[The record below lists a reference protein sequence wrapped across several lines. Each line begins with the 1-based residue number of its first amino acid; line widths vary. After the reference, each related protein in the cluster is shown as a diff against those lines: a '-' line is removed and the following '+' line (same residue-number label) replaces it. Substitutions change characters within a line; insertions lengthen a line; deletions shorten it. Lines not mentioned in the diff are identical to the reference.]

1 LLRKYLTWTSSFQK
15 AKLAQD
21 HLRQVAQYILDSNR
35 EKKKQSTESSDRM
48 EFIIDRIISHDY
60 PEPSADTHRL
70 SDILTFILAGH
81 ETSSNTLCFFLY
93 ELARNKTQQ
102 QKLQEELDEHINA
115 HGHPTYSQINKL
127 EYLNNCLRESMRLWP
142 TVPVIARTTTQEIEY
157 DEIVIPERS
166 LVQCNLY
173 AIFHAS
179 WIHQPNEYIPE
190 RWSRGHELYDEKL
203 KEMFM
208 PFAEGHRNCIGQNMA
223 MIQLKIL
230 IANIIKRYEF
240 ELVDESKD
248 LSEEIEVA
256 LLMKIPK
263 LVMRVK
269 KR

>member
-1 LLRKYLTWTSSFQK
+1 M
-15 AKLAQD
+15 
-21 HLRQVAQYILDSNR
+21 AQYILDSNR
-35 EKKKQSTESSDRM
+35 EKKKQSAESSNRM

-60 PEPSADTHRL
+60 PEPADTHRL
-70 SDILTFILAGH
+70 SDILTFVLAGH

-93 ELARNKTQQ
+93 EISRNKTQQ
-102 QKLQEELDEHINA
+102 KKLQDELDEHITPENCPN
-115 HGHPTYSQINKL
+115 GHPTYSQISKL

-142 TVPVIARTTTQEIEY
+142 TVPAIARTTVEEIEY
-157 DEIVIPERS
+157 DGIVIPEKS
-166 LVQCNLY
+166 LVQCNFY
-173 AIFHAS
+173 SIFHAS
-179 WIHQPNEYIPE
+179 WIVRPNEFIPE
-190 RWSRGHELYDEKL
+190 RWSPGHELYDEKL

-230 IANIIKRYEF
+230 IANIIRYYEF
-240 ELVDESKD
+240 ELVDGDKD
-248 LSEEIEVA
+248 LSEEFEVA